1 MARSAHGLPA
11 RPAGQVPAVAL
22 SVGFDGSDLPA
33 SDIASSV
40 EAIAAGTL
48 VLSLATADAA
58 GTPHA
63 NMAFFPLGSEFDLF
77 FVSEPST
84 RHGRNAVARADAS
97 AAIWLPPPEFGE
109 GLRGMQL
116 TGECAAVLG
125 TDAEAAFEAY
135 RGRFPSF
142 GGDPA
147 VRAAYLDGTG
157 AASLYRF
164 RVARLRLVDEPHL
177 GRRNYLELS
186 VLR

>member
-1 MARSAHGLPA
+1 M
-11 RPAGQVPAVAL
+11 AL

-58 GTPHA
+58 GAPHV
-63 NMAFFPLGSEFDLF
+63 NMAFFALGSEFDLF

-84 RHGRNAVARADAS
+84 RHGRNSSARAEAS

-116 TGECAAVLG
+116 GGECGAVVG
-125 TDAEAAFEAY
+125 ADAETAFEAY

-142 GGDPA
+142 GGDPLA
-147 VRAAYLDGTG
+147 KL
-157 AASLYRF
+157 F
-164 RVARLRLVDEPHL
+164 RCQ
-177 GRRNYLELS
+177 G
-186 VLR
+186 

>member
-1 MARSAHGLPA
+1 MALT
-11 RPAGQVPAVAL
+11 VK
-22 SVGFDGSDLPA
+22 FDGTDTPTA
-33 SDIASSV
+33 VVGHSV
-40 EAIAAGTL
+40 EAIAAGTQ

-63 NMAFFPLGSEFDLF
+63 NMAFFALGREFDLF

-84 RHGRNAVARADAS
+84 LHGRNAEARAQAS

-116 TGECAAVLG
+116 TGECGIARGA
-125 TDAEAAFEAY
+125 DALAAFEAY
-135 RGRFPSF
+135 QGRFPGF
-142 GGDPA
+142 GTDPA
-147 VRAAYLDGTG
+147 VRESFLDGSA

-164 RVARLRLVDEPHL
+164 RVARLRLVDEPNL
-177 GRRNYLELS
+177 GRRNYLDLT

>member
-1 MARSAHGLPA
+1 M
-11 RPAGQVPAVAL
+11 AL
-22 SVGFDGSDLPA
+22 SVGFEGTEQPS
-33 SDIASSV
+33 SVIASSI
-40 EAIAAGTL
+40 EAIAAGTM

-63 NMAFFPLGSEFDLF
+63 NMAFFAVGSEFDLF

-84 RHGRNAVARADAS
+84 QHGQNSSERAEAA

-116 TGECAAVLG
+116 SGECGAVVG
-125 TDAEAAFEAY
+125 AEGEAAFEAY
-135 RGRFPSF
+135 RERFPSF

-147 VRAAYLDGTG
+147 VRAAYLEGTG
-157 AASLYRF
+157 AASLYRL

>member
-1 MARSAHGLPA
+1 M
-11 RPAGQVPAVAL
+11 AL
-22 SVGFDGSDLPA
+22 SVGFDGSDRPA
-33 SDIASSV
+33 ADIASSV
-40 EAIAAGTL
+40 EAIAAGTM

-63 NMAFFPLGSEFDLF
+63 NMAFFALGSEFDLF

-84 RHGRNAVARADAS
+84 RHGQNAAARGAAS

-116 TGECAAVLG
+116 SGECGAVVG
-125 TDAEAAFEAY
+125 ADAEVAFEAY
-135 RGRFPSF
+135 RARFPSF

>member
-1 MARSAHGLPA
+1 M
-11 RPAGQVPAVAL
+11 AL
-22 SVGFDGSDLPA
+22 SVGFAGTDQP
-33 SDIASSV
+33 SSV
-40 EAIAAGTL
+40 ISSSIEAIAAGTM

-63 NMAFFPLGSEFDLF
+63 NMAFFALGSEFDLF

-84 RHGRNAVARADAS
+84 RHGQNAAARGAAS

-116 TGECAAVLG
+116 SGECGAVVG
-125 TDAEAAFEAY
+125 ADAEVAFEAY
-135 RGRFPSF
+135 RARFPSF

>member
-1 MARSAHGLPA
+1 M
-11 RPAGQVPAVAL
+11 AL
-22 SVGFDGSDLPA
+22 SVGFEGSDQP
-33 SDIASSV
+33 SSV
-40 EAIAAGTL
+40 ISSRIEAIAAGTM
-48 VLSLATADAA
+48 VLALATADPA

-63 NMAFFPLGSEFDLF
+63 NMAFFALGGDLDLF

-84 RHGRNAVARADAS
+84 QHGRNSSARARAS

-116 TGECAAVLG
+116 SGECGAVIG
-125 TDAEAAFEAY
+125 TEAEAAFEAY

-142 GGDPA
+142 GGDPET
-147 VRAAYLDGTG
+147 RAAYLDGTA
-157 AASLYRF
+157 AASLYRL
-164 RVARLRLVDEPHL
+164 RVERLRLVDEPHL